1 MTTAEWLARAHAV
14 TDAATPGPWEAEH
27 ADKPDWL
34 TEAIA
39 ADGRAEDHEPV
50 SLVRVQGVPH
60 GGAFVA
66 SPSWPF
72 RNGHNDTEFI
82 AASRTMLP
90 AAVAAIEAVLALH
103 RAVLVYGLADD
114 CGCSEGD
121 PDWDDHHFSTDV
133 AGDLLC
139 DKSPTGEQWCGE
151 CSQDEDGDGT
161 TYPCPTVRDITAH
174 LDPS

>member
-1 MTTAEWLARAHAV
+1 MTAADFLAQAHAV
-14 TDAATPGPWEAEH
+14 IVGATPGPWEAVG
-27 ADKPDWL
+27 PYI
-34 TEAIA
+34 EAA
-39 ADGRAEDHEPV
+39 GEEFAEVCMDVDGSDDERAPID
-50 SLVRVQGVPH
+50 
-60 GGAFVA
+60 A
-66 SPSWPF
+66 
-72 RNGHNDTEFI
+72 TFI

-121 PDWDDHHFSTDV
+121 PDWDDHHYSTDV
-133 AGDLLC
+133 TGDLLC
-139 DKSPTGEQWCGE
+139 DKSPTGERWCGE